1 MNILNKY
8 KLSALASVLCLS
20 VVFYTPVISAQ
31 EPPVATEKRYNIDIK

>member
-20 VVFYTPVISAQ
+20 VVFSTPVLAA
-31 EPPVATEKRYNIDIK
+31 E